1 MTRTRVALLAVLTAL
16 TVALVPA
23 TAVADDTPDE
33 LRPYLKLRKN
43 HVSRI
48 TYGGHVTLHTEAS
61 GAIRLL
67 HRVVCDRDEACLVA
81 EVRRVIDPLLADLTP
96 KQREQFTKYFEQA
109 TAAKQYGDISRAIDE
124 YGRNGGCIDIHIRT
138 GVNWSQVK
146 RGQHCKAGRAF
157 SILSKDLE
165 LPAPLT
171 GKSLFKATIGRRAY
185 VTVYEQATA
194 QLLAD
199 VSQCLGRGPSTT
211 SYCAT
216 QTFAR
221 LAEQGNVD
229 VRTVN
234 TVLRAAVDQ
243 PDDSGSAL
251 LSTDGGCLTLKVGP
265 TRDPFEWYRR
275 NKSHR
280 DCRAGDPFIG

>member
-1 MTRTRVALLAVLTAL
+1 MRTRVALLAVLTA
-16 TVALVPA
+16 VAGGLVPA
-23 TAVADDTPDE
+23 TAAADDTPDE
-33 LRPYLKLRKN
+33 LKPYLKLRKN
-43 HVSRI
+43 HVGRI

-81 EVRRVIDPLLADLTP
+81 EVRRVIDPLLADLTRN
-96 KQREQFTKYFEQA
+96 QRSQFSEYFERA
-109 TAAKQYGDISRAIDE
+109 TAREQYGDISRAVDE
-124 YGRNGGCIDIHIRT
+124 YGSGGGCIDIHIRS

-157 SILSKDLE
+157 SIRSKDLE

-185 VTVYEQATA
+185 VTLYEKATA
-194 QLLAD
+194 QLLLD
-199 VSQCLGRGPSTT
+199 VSQCLGRGPQTT

-221 LAEQGNVD
+221 LAEQANID
-229 VRTVN
+229 VRTVG

-251 LSTDGGCLTLKVGP
+251 LSTRGGCLTLKVGP

-280 DCRAGDPFIG
+280 ECLAGDPFIG